1 MFDSDAVTTQDQY
14 FTEEGIQEIAIVEM
28 V

>member
-14 FTEEGIQEIAIVEM
+14 FTEEGIKEIAIVEM